1 MQEWLA
7 RAAGELALD
16 VEIGHCETLAD
27 GTILVAVAWFPH
39 LGSVRGILIF
49 DWTSNIDPE
58 SRKYLVAQGFA
69 LSTFGEPAPR
79 EEFDLENYRA
89 MFADWGWAGPEHLR
103 PEWMK

>member
-1 MQEWLA
+1 MSDIQEWLA

-27 GTILVAVAWFPH
+27 GTTLLAVAWFPH
-39 LGSVRGILIF
+39 LGSDRGILIF
-49 DWTSNIDPE
+49 DWTSNI
-58 SRKYLVAQGFA
+58 
-69 LSTFGEPAPR
+69 
-79 EEFDLENYRA
+79 ENYRA